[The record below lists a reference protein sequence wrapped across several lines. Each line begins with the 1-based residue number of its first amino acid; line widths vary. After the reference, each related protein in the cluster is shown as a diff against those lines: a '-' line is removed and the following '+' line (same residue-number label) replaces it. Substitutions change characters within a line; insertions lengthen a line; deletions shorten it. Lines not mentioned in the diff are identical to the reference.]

1 MGEEQE
7 QVVIKAGTV
16 PWRVHKHHL
25 GALPHQS
32 VDPLHQR
39 SAQSDH
45 QLVVGGF
52 AHASTN
58 LSLLL
63 VVVDEG
69 PFELTGDL
77 FSCCGIVG
85 FFEKFVIQS
94 ATKSELEVT
103 NMNASNKWKLFNQ

>member
-1 MGEEQE
+1 MSEEQE

-25 GALPHQS
+25 GTLSHPS

-52 AHASTN
+52 AHAGTN
-58 LSLLL
+58 VSLLL
-63 VVVDEG
+63 VVIDEG
-69 PFELTGDL
+69 SFKLAGDL
-77 FSCCGIVG
+77 FSRSGIVS

-94 ATKSELEVT
+94 ATKSELEIT
-103 NMNASNKWKLFNQ
+103 SINAWNQ